1 MFENKEIKL
10 LISKNISIVLL
21 QLYSKVF
28 LGIKKLIT
36 KNIIIFFINFWAVN
50 IVFFYSYTVK

>member
-10 LISKNISIVLL
+10 LISKILVLYF
-21 QLYSKVF
+21 YSCTVKFF